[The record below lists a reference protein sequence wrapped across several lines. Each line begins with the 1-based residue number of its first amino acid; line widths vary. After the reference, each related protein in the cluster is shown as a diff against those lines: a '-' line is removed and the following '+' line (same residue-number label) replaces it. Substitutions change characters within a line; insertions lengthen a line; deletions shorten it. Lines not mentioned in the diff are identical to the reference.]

1 MEDKKVFIVNNE
13 ELGISDFGDTLD
25 EAIENFRR
33 SINMY
38 LEEYPEKK
46 NLLIK
51 QEENPVLVSKISL

>member
-1 MEDKKVFIVNNE
+1 
-13 ELGISDFGDTLD
+13 
-25 EAIENFRR
+25 RR